1 MPEILSTN
9 LKSDLNRL
17 FLEQS
22 RASEDY
28 YLFVSSIGPFDP
40 SDSLF
45 SKNEFL
51 EKTLFAKKI
60 SSNDMHYMIKY
71 YPWQKGLVFEEYD
84 DQVDLTGVKFYAVVG
99 PNDND
104 TGDYRVYK
112 CLNNNDRTEVS
123 NPPNWAETTPNQIYE
138 TAEGYVWKFMY
149 KLTDLQFEAYNA
161 VGYIPLVDDYV
172 IDPPTSTGSQVS
184 DILVVNPNDN
194 FGYKEERGALVGSP
208 YSTGIIIVD
217 PSTVVSP
224 TTNYYT
230 GQYLITTNPDGV
242 TTRIFKITY
251 YFYNKNTGNAQIRV
265 GGELIT
271 GAANPVAAGVTQNAS
286 WKILPEVKIEGDGTG
301 AIGIPNIVDS
311 QIRSIQLIEPGTGYH
326 NITITVTDPR
336 VDFRPGQSGSD
347 EVRCILRARLTP
359 DGGHGYNFIDEFK
372 CKHFMLYAY
381 ITADDNTQ
389 IGDSN
394 TYTGVGIVKEP
405 TFHDTTPV
413 IFDNRIAITTD
424 DIDKVSANTV
434 LTQLSSGN
442 IVTFSGVVHEVDEDN
457 NTFYLAEYMGPY
469 PNNPATGDGDT
480 SLDLTL
486 PLRNITGQT
495 ITINSPVEDNI
506 VMSNYQQ
513 RSGEVYFMENF
524 FPLARTDL
532 SREEFKFVLE
542 L

>member
-1 MPEILSTN
+1 
-9 LKSDLNRL
+9 
-17 FLEQS
+17 
-22 RASEDY
+22 
-28 YLFVSSIGPFDP
+28 
-40 SDSLF
+40 
-45 SKNEFL
+45 
-51 EKTLFAKKI
+51 
-60 SSNDMHYMIKY
+60 MHYMIKY

-84 DQVDLTGVKFYAVVG
+84 DQIDLTGVKFYAVVG

-112 CLNNNDRTEVS
+112 CLNNNDRTVVS

-138 TAEGYVWKFMY
+138 TADGYVWKFMY

-161 VGYIPLVDDYV
+161 VGYIPLLDDYV
-172 IDPPTSTGSQVS
+172 IDPPVSTGSQVS

-194 FGYKEERGALVGSP
+194 FGYREERGALVGSP
-208 YSTGIIIVD
+208 YSNGIIIVD

-265 GGELIT
+265 DGELIT
-271 GAANPVAAGVTQNAS
+271 GASNPVAAGVTQNAS
-286 WKILPEVKIEGDGTG
+286 WKITPEVKIEGDGTG

-326 NITITVTDPR
+326 NITVTVTDPR
-336 VDFRPGQSGSD
+336 VDFRPGASGSD

-372 CKHFMLYAY
+372 CKHFLFYAY
-381 ITADDNTQ
+381 VTANDNTQ

-405 TFHDTTPV
+405 IFHDTAPI

-442 IVTFSGVVHEVDEDN
+442 KVTFSGVVHAVDEDN

-469 PNNPATGDGDT
+469 PNNSATGDGDT

-495 ITINSPVEDNI
+495 ITINSPVGDNT
-506 VMSNYQQ
+506 VMSIYQQ

>member
-138 TAEGYVWKFMY
+138 TADGYVWKFMY

>member
-138 TAEGYVWKFMY
+138 TADGYVWKFMY

-326 NITITVTDPR
+326 NI
-336 VDFRPGQSGSD
+336 
-347 EVRCILRARLTP
+347 
-359 DGGHGYNFIDEFK
+359 DEFK

>member
-138 TAEGYVWKFMY
+138 TADGYVWKFMY

-251 YFYNKNTGNAQIRV
+251 YFYTKNTGNAQIRV

>member
-51 EKTLFAKKI
+51 EKTLFGKKI

-84 DQVDLTGVKFYAVVG
+84 DQIDLTGVKFYAVVG

-138 TAEGYVWKFMY
+138 TADGYVWKFMY

-194 FGYKEERGALVGSP
+194 FGYREERGALVGSP
-208 YSTGIIIVD
+208 YSNGIIIVD

-265 GGELIT
+265 DGELIT

-311 QIRSIQLIEPGTGYH
+311 QIRSIQLIEPGNGYH
-326 NITITVTDPR
+326 NITVTVTDPR
-336 VDFRPGQSGSD
+336 VDFRPGQPGSD

-394 TYTGVGIVKEP
+394 TYTGVGIVRQP

-413 IFDNRIAITTD
+413 VFDNRIAITTD

-457 NTFYLAEYMGPY
+457 STFYLAEYMGPY
-469 PNNPATGDGDT
+469 PNNSATGDGDT

-495 ITINSPVEDNI
+495 ITINSPAADNI

>member
-138 TAEGYVWKFMY
+138 TADGYVWKFMY

-301 AIGIPNIVDS
+301 ALGIPNIVDS

>member
-112 CLNNNDRTEVS
+112 CLNNNDRTVVS

-138 TAEGYVWKFMY
+138 TADGYVWKFMY